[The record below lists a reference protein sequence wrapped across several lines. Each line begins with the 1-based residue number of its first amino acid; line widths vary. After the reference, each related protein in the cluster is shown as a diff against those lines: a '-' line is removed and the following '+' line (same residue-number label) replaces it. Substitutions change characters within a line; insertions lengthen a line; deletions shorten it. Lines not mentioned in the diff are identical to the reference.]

1 MKKMGRYAEILK
13 EYIEQSKL
21 SLSEI
26 ETELRKKGFNKNK
39 SYLSNLQN
47 GKVEPPSSEVNIA
60 LAEIIGADPIR
71 LILTPLLESMKS
83 MKQNEKTNEDLWI
96 KVVTDI
102 FIGVVC
108 TMADVFKDEYYQ
120 FIIKYFDEYFDNTPN
135 EEDKEDFINFLGYE
149 QMREVYD
156 EIPEEELMKTVI
168 PFQPE
173 IKEESTQS
181 DEFTLEVSS
190 DEEQY
195 LIECLNLYRKM
206 QLKPKVP
213 TQN

>member
-1 MKKMGRYAEILK
+1 MARYSGILK
-13 EYIEQSKL
+13 EYIEKSKL
-21 SLSEI
+21 SLSQI

-83 MKQNEKTNEDLWI
+83 MMRNEKTNEETWIEVFTDL
-96 KVVTDI
+96 V
-102 FIGVVC
+102 IGVMC

-120 FIIKYFDEYFDNTPN
+120 YIIKYFDEYLGDTFNM
-135 EEDKEDFINFLGYE
+135 EAKENLINFLSYE

-156 EIPEEELMKTVI
+156 EIPKEELMKSFI
-168 PFQPE
+168 PFEPQTNNE
-173 IKEESTQS
+173 NSQL
-181 DEFTLEVSS
+181 DELDIVLSS
-190 DEEQY
+190 DEEQFI
-195 LIECLNLYRKM
+195 LECLNIYRKM
-206 QLKPKVP
+206 HLKPDIHTKK
-213 TQN
+213 